1 MTQRET
7 NVQLMLDWLTRE
19 GYRPNIDKDGDL
31 VFKREG
37 KTFLILFEEGDDLF
51 MRLVFPN
58 FWSID
63 TETERLQIAQA
74 CTSATANT
82 KVAKVFPVG
91 DNVWASIELF
101 CPSVA
106 QFQAVFDRSLSALGA
121 SVDRFIREMRQQMP
135 QA

>member
-1 MTQRET
+1 MTTRDD
-7 NVQLMLDWLTRE
+7 NVRLMLDWLTNE
-19 GYRPNIDKDGDL
+19 GYRPNLDKDGDL
-31 VFKREG
+31 IFKRES
-37 KTFLILFEEGDDLF
+37 KTYLVMFENADEQF

-63 TETERLQIAQA
+63 SEAERMQIANA
-74 CTSATANT
+74 CTVATGNT

-101 CPSVA
+101 CSGVG
-106 QFQAVFDRSLSALGA
+106 QFQSVFERSLAALGA
-121 SVDRFIREMRQQMP
+121 AVDRFVREMRANLP